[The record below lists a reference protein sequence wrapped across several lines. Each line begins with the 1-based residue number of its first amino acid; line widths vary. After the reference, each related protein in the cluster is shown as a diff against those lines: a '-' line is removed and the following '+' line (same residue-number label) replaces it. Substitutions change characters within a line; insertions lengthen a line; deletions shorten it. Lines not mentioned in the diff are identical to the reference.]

1 MVWARSK
8 GGNAIRG
15 VLRGTSTRCMFGS
28 PAGPR
33 GREPRF
39 EDISPRGKGLGPP
52 LKCWKAT
59 TRYPQS
65 SILRVRIAS
74 RRFSSGTAPTT
85 VGGTVSSVIRSSAS
99 FARPKVSTSESSL
112 ISSGMP
118 APVDTPHGSLK
129 VYLGYAAGVGKTF
142 QMLADGHAAAQ
153 RGVDGVVA
161 SFDTHTRPVTIR
173 HTQRL

>member
-1 MVWARSK
+1 
-8 GGNAIRG
+8 
-15 VLRGTSTRCMFGS
+15 MFAS

-118 APVDTPHGSLK
+118 APVDTPRGSLK
-129 VYLGYAAGVGKTF
+129 VYLGYAAGAGKTF

-153 RGVDGVVA
+153 RGVAVVVA
-161 SFDTHTRPVTIR
+161 YFVPHPCAQTLEPSH
-173 HTQRL
+173 RLYSVQ